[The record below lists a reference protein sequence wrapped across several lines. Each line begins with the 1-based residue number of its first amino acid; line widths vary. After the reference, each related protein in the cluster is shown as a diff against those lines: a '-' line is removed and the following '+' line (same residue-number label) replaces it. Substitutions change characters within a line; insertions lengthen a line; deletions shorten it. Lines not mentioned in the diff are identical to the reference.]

1 MQYLVKLEDVSVKYR
16 VGRSRSVFYTAIS
29 HVNLE
34 ISPRE
39 FVGIVGRSGCG
50 KTTVLKVLAGL
61 IKPDEGRV
69 EFNNGLFRN
78 GRPRI
83 GMMFQ
88 SPLLL
93 PWRTV
98 MKNVLLPI
106 EIMGEDP
113 SKYLS
118 RAKHLLERTGLSGFE
133 DRYPWELSGGMQ
145 QRVALC
151 RALIHSPEILLLD
164 EPFGALDAITREDM
178 WLLLESIYEQEEM
191 TVVFVTHD
199 VREAVF
205 LSDRVVV
212 MGGKPGTVK
221 GEVEIP
227 FDRPRQL
234 DLQFTR
240 EFSDYVVKVK
250 NMLGD

>member
-1 MQYLVKLEDVSVKYR
+1 MNYLVKLEDVTVNYR
-16 VGRSRSVFYTAIS
+16 IDKSKSIFYTAIS
-29 HVNLE
+29 RVNLE
-34 ISPRE
+34 IYPRE

-50 KTTVLKVLAGL
+50 KTTLLKVLAGL

-69 EFNNGLFRN
+69 LFNNRLFSN
-78 GRPRI
+78 GRPRV

-98 MKNVLLPI
+98 LKNVLLPI
-106 EIMGEDP
+106 EIMGED
-113 SKYLS
+113 SLQFVN

-178 WLLLESIYEQEEM
+178 WLLLESIYEKENV
-191 TVVFVTHD
+191 TIVFVTHD

-205 LSDRVVV
+205 LSDRVVI
-212 MGGKPGTVK
+212 MGGKPGVIK
-221 GEVEIP
+221 GEVEVP
-227 FDRPRQL
+227 FSRPREL
-234 DLQFTR
+234 NLLYTR
-240 EFSDYVVKVK
+240 DFNDHVIKVRSK
-250 NMLGD
+250 LGD